1 MSGYSF
7 TNAGMVLKWQDILVH
22 CHDIIIISWYS
33 ILTSQ
38 YDILV

>member
-1 MSGYSF
+1 MQDMVVKHH
-7 TNAGMVLKWQDILVH
+7 GMVLKWQDLLVY
-22 CHDIIIISWYS
+22 CHDIKYHDS